1 LFEKSFL
8 LQDEKEKHNE
18 QLLLKSETTSKNGV
32 EMSNI
37 NNKNC
42 LEKTTENEE
51 GMDKSGN
58 FGIDILNA
66 SAKWILNQ
74 PDNSLNNINLTV
86 RPGRLVAIIGPVGG
100 GKVWMSFI
108 INNRIII

>member
-1 LFEKSFL
+1 LCEKSFL
-8 LQDEKEKHNE
+8 LQEEKEKHNKP
-18 QLLLKSETTSKNGV
+18 LLFEPETTSTKDV

-42 LEKTTENEE
+42 IENTTGNKE
-51 GMDKSGN
+51 GIDELDN
-58 FGIDILNA
+58 FGIDILKA

-86 RPGRLVAIIGPVGG
+86 RPGRLVAIIGPVGA
-100 GKVWMSFI
+100 GKVCTNCME
-108 INNRIII
+108 N